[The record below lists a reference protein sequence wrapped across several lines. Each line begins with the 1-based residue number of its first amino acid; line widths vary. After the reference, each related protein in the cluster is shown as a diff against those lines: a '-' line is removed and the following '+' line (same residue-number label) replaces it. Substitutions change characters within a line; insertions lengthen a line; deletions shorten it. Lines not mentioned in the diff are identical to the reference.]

1 MRTTI
6 VLATAF
12 ALAGFAAGIW
22 SVSVANIRAVA
33 DARVGAATVLSVIP
47 PARHGLAAIVDRI
60 DPGGRQAMAVDEY
73 ANLFRQRR
81 RRRS

>member
-33 DARVGAATVLSVIP
+33 DARVGAATVLAVVP
-47 PARHGLAAIVDRI
+47 PAGHDLAAIVDRI
-60 DPGGRQAMAVDEY
+60 DPGGRRPRPSTSTPTCPAATPG
-73 ANLFRQRR
+73 
-81 RRRS
+81 RS